1 MKSVLAIFLIGAIST
16 MGSVGLA
23 STVEIK
29 KEAKELTLQIGMYER
44 CDFVITDTM
53 QVAPIAVEV
62 DSIVLPEGVMGN
74 YSPCSKEGNIYNWKE
89 PHRIHDKKW
98 VWRS

>member
-1 MKSVLAIFLIGAIST
+1 MKSVLAILLIGAIGT
-16 MGSVGLA
+16 MTSVSLA
-23 STVEIK
+23 SDVTTQK
-29 KEAKELTLQIGMYER
+29 AKELTIAIGHYER
-44 CDFVITDTM
+44 VECTIVDTL
-53 QVAPIAVEV
+53 QVAQIAVEV
-62 DSIVLPEGVMGN
+62 DSIVLPEAILGN